1 MIRTISTNKN
11 DQLEIFF
18 NSLGMSWVSGRILNK
33 SPWSAMLN
41 SVKASVLGIG
51 NADCISLYPACN
63 LERERIKRRRRRR
76 K

>member
-1 MIRTISTNKN
+1 MQN

-18 NSLGMSWVSGRILNK
+18 NSLGMSWVSGRILSK

-51 NADCISLYPACN
+51 NADCTSLYPACN